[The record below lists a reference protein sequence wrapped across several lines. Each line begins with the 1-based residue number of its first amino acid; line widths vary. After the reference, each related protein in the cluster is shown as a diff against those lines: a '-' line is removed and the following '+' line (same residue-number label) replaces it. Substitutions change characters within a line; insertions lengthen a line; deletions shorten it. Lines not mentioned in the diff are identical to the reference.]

1 MRFSEFQKKE
11 VIDLER
17 GKFLGYI
24 QDAAIDVTNGMT
36 HTLHIGDTERSFF
49 LETRV
54 KDQKQFDYG
63 EVVTIGKDIVL
74 IKKKQENGD

>member
-11 VIDLER
+11 VIDLQR
-17 GKFLGYI
+17 GTFLGFI
-24 QDAAIDVTNGMT
+24 QDAAIDVTNGT
-36 HTLHIGDTERSFF
+36 IDTLHIGDTERSFF

-74 IKKKQENGD
+74 IQKKPSKE

>member
-1 MRFSEFQKKE
+1 MRFSEIQKKE

-17 GKFLGYI
+17 GKFLGFI
-24 QDAAIDVTNGMT
+24 QDAAIDVTAGKIN
-36 HTLHIGDTERSFF
+36 TLHIGDTERSLF

-54 KDQKQFDYG
+54 KDQQLLEYE

-74 IKKKQENGD
+74 IQKKLTKE

>member
-11 VIDLER
+11 VIDMQR
-17 GKFLGYI
+17 GKFLGFI
-24 QDAAIDVTNGMT
+24 QDAAIDINSGKIN
-36 HTLHIGDTERSFF
+36 TLLIGDTERSLF

-54 KDQKQFDYG
+54 KDQKQFGYN

-74 IKKKQENGD
+74 IQKKLPKE

>member
-11 VIDLER
+11 VIDMQR
-17 GKFLGYI
+17 GKFLGFI
-24 QDAAIDVTNGMT
+24 QDAAIDISKGKID
-36 HTLHIGDTERSFF
+36 TLHIGDTERSFF

-54 KDQKQFDYG
+54 KDQKHFNYE

-74 IKKKQENGD
+74 IQKKLPKE